1 TVFKVSIF
9 SLLAISILNLSIFK
23 SCFNK
28 HPTSTNMYS
37 APLLLAIFS
46 TLSLTSAKTL
56 TSTFTGT
63 TTVVSNSPEQT
74 SSQLADLQAYA
85 STLTTDPK
93 YQSYHSIL
101 ATAVPSADLA
111 NVEIDPTKFTTTVV
125 PYTVLSGYSA
135 LPTDAK
141 SYFSSINQAQES
153 IVTKALAG
161 AAPKPTG
168 AIAVAGAAAAG
179 VLGLA
184 AVL

>member
-1 TVFKVSIF
+1 
-9 SLLAISILNLSIFK
+9 
-23 SCFNK
+23 
-28 HPTSTNMYS
+28 MYS
-37 APLLLAIFS
+37 APLVLALLS
-46 TLSLTSAKTL
+46 TLSLASAKTI

-63 TTVVSNSPEQT
+63 TTIVSNSPEQT

-85 STLTTDPK
+85 NTLTTDPQ
-93 YQSYHSIL
+93 YQSYRSIL

-111 NVEIDPTKFTTTVV
+111 SVEIDPTKFTTTVV
-125 PYTVLSGYSA
+125 PYTVLSGYDA

-141 SYFSSINQAQES
+141 AYFSSINQAQES

-168 AIAVAGAAAAG
+168 AIAMAGAAAAG